1 MKTRILG
8 AMAMAALV
16 VAGAAADQALKSGPQ
31 PGSNKIFPFNP
42 LHCSGPTEGTKQC
55 LV

>member
-1 MKTRILG
+1 MRTRILG
-8 AMAMAALV
+8 AVAMAALV
-16 VAGAAADQALKSGPQ
+16 VSGAAADPDLKSGPQ

-42 LHCSGPTEGTKQC
+42 LHCSGPTAGTKLC